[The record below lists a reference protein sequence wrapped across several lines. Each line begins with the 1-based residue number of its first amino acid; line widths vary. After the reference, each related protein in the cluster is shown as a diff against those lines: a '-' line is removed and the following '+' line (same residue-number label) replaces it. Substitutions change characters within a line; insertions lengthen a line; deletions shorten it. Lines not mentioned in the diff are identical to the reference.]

1 MLTTSEFLSITNQ
14 LQKAYSTR
22 MNQLAADNG
31 MTKVEIDV
39 LLFVYNNPQYNTA
52 KEIVEFR
59 HIAKSYVSK
68 AVDLLVKRGYL
79 SIQEDES
86 DRRISRLLI
95 KDEAKEVVERA
106 RKAQESAM
114 RILFRGITEEELDAF
129 ENIMRKMAENLNIDK
144 QGGK

>member
-95 KDEAKEVVERA
+95 KDEAKEVVEQA

-114 RILFRGITEEELDAF
+114 RILFQGITEEELDTF